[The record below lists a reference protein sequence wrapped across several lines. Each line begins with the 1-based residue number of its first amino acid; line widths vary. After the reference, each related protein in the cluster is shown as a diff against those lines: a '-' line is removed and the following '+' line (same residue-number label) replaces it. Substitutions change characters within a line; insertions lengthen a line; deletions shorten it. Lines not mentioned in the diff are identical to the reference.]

1 MQDPPTLDH
10 RVRAEIS
17 KIPSEIFD
25 LETLKDVKSKQSA
38 YDLANRVEYALQ
50 VTSDYNSRL
59 MQEVEHRK
67 KLNLQLNDFTNAQKE
82 IIDQG
87 KERLKVKF
95 MFLTGYYQYSVCV
108 CAFRTK
114 LSHRVELKNFLSLED
129 ISLCEGEVC

>member
-95 MFLTGYYQYSVCV
+95 MFLTGYY
-108 CAFRTK
+108 
-114 LSHRVELKNFLSLED
+114 
-129 ISLCEGEVC
+129 